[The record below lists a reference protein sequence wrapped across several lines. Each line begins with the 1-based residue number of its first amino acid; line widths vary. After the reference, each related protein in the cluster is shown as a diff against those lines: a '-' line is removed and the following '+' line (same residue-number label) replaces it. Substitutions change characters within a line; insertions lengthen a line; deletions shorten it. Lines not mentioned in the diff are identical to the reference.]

1 MQSKKPSKQLK
12 ELINKVDIIN
22 VGGTSSNAGT
32 YFLNFLWGKYVKL
45 HHTEKQALNFEQI
58 CKLTLKQFLN
68 HE

>member
-32 YFLNFLWGKYVKL
+32 HFLNFLWGKYVKL

-58 CKLTLKQFLN
+58 CKLTLKQYLN
-68 HE
+68 HA